1 MSARKVK
8 AKNAKEF
15 DAACANG
22 CVYGKLLSSRP
33 VFFVY
38 VDLGREGEY
47 ENKAGDDKK
56 TEYKIFFNC
65 DISFAETQEDLKN
78 GNYCQE
84 LLDQTVIVSL

>member
-1 MSARKVK
+1 MSAKQVK

-15 DAACANG
+15 DGACANG

-38 VDLGREGEY
+38 VELGRKGKY

-56 TEYKIFFNC
+56 TDYKIFFNC
-65 DISFAETQEDLKN
+65 DIFYAETEELLKSAD
-78 GNYCQE
+78 YCQE